1 MIKRF
6 SDFAS
11 EDVGFTG
18 DKLKLDTILGK
29 EIVVKNFKVA
39 DSRFNDNKVLTL
51 QFELDGIDYITFTGS
66 GVLLDQ
72 VEKYKDM
79 MPFIAKVEKINKF
92 YSFT

>member
-18 DKLKLDTILGK
+18 DKLKLDDVLGK
-29 EIVVKNFKVA
+29 DIIVKSFKVA
-39 DSRFNDNKVLTL
+39 DSKFNDNKVLTL
-51 QFELDGIDYITFTGS
+51 QFELDDVDYITFTGS
-66 GVLLDQ
+66 RVLLDQ
-72 VEKYKDM
+72 AERHKEM
-79 MPFIAKVEKINKF
+79 MPFITKIEKINKF